1 MRILLI
7 NAVCGTGSTGK
18 ICGDLAR
25 AFDKE
30 GHTVRIAHGRDGIV
44 PEKYRKYAVRI
55 GSDLGVKLHGVY
67 TRVTDRHGFSSTAAT
82 RKFLAWAEEFNPD
95 LLWLHNIHGYYLNI
109 DLLFQWIKS
118 RPGMRVKWTLH
129 DCWSFTG
136 HCSYFE
142 MAGCDKWKTGCHH
155 CPQLKA
161 YPASLLMDGS
171 EFNYRRKKQLF
182 TGVKDMTLIVPSYW
196 LESRVK
202 ESFLKEYPVEVV
214 YNTVDRNIFQPTP
227 SDFREKH
234 RMENKKILLGVA
246 STWEARKGLEDFVAL
261 AGMLDSSYQIVLVG
275 VTEKQARQLP
285 EQILCIPRTNNQ
297 QELAQIYT
305 AADLMVNP
313 SREEAFG
320 MIILE
325 AHRCGTRS
333 LVYED
338 TACEEIAR
346 QYGGVVVPQGVQNLY
361 EAICGEFAEPA
372 ERK

>member
-25 AFDKE
+25 DYEAQ
-30 GHTVRIAHGRDGIV
+30 GHTVRIAYGRDGIV
-44 PEKYRKYAVRI
+44 PEKYQKYAVRI

-67 TRVTDRHGFSSTAAT
+67 TRVTDRHGFGSKAAT
-82 RKFLAWAEEFNPD
+82 RKFLAWAEEFDPD
-95 LLWLHNIHGYYLNI
+95 VLWLHNIHGYYINI
-109 DLLFQWIKS
+109 ELLFTWIKS
-118 RPGMRVKWTLH
+118 RPDMQVKWTLH
-129 DCWSFTG
+129 DCWTFTG

-142 MAGCDKWKTGCHH
+142 MANCHKWQTRCHH
-155 CPQLKA
+155 CPQKKA
-161 YPASLLMDGS
+161 YPASLLLDGS
-171 EFNYRRKKQLF
+171 ARNFIRKKRLF
-182 TGVKDMTLIVPSYW
+182 TGVKDMTLIVPSHW
-196 LESRVK
+196 LETRVK
-202 ESFLKEYPVEVV
+202 QSFLQEYPVEVV
-214 YNTVDRNIFQPTP
+214 YNTVDRNIFKPTP

-234 RMENKKILLGVA
+234 HLEGKKILLGVA

-261 AGMLDSSYQIVLVG
+261 SALLDDSYRIVLVG

-285 EQILCIPRTNNQ
+285 EDILCIPRTNNQ

-325 AHRCGTRS
+325 AHCCGTRS

-338 TACEEIAR
+338 TACEEVAR
-346 QYGGVVVPQGVQNLY
+346 EYGGIVVPQGARHLY
-361 EAICGEFAEPA
+361 DAICGEFADTA
-372 ERK
+372 ERN

>member
-18 ICGDLAR
+18 ICGDIAR
-25 AFDKE
+25 DYE
-30 GHTVRIAHGRDGIV
+30 RQGHTVRIAHGRDGIV

-55 GSDLGVKLHGVY
+55 GSDLGVKIHGVY
-67 TRVTDRHGFSSTAAT
+67 TRLTDRHGFGSVAAT

-95 LLWLHNIHGYYLNI
+95 LLWLHNIHGYYINI
-109 DLLFQWIKS
+109 DLLFRWIKS
-118 RPGMRVKWTLH
+118 RPGMQVKWTLH
-129 DCWSFTG
+129 DCWTFTG

-142 MAGCDKWKTGCHH
+142 MANCDKWKTGCNH
-155 CPQLKA
+155 CPQLGA
-161 YPASLLMDGS
+161 YPASVLLDGS
-171 EFNYRRKKQLF
+171 AGNYARKRQLF
-182 TGVKDMTLIVPSYW
+182 TGVKNMTLIVPSYW

-234 RMENKKILLGVA
+234 GLTDKVILLGVA
-246 STWEARKGLEDFVAL
+246 STWEERKGLKDLVDL
-261 AGMLDSSYQIVLVG
+261 SGMLDSRYQVVLVG
-275 VTEKQARQLP
+275 VNEKQARQLP
-285 EQILCIPRTNNQ
+285 ENILSIPRTNNQ
-297 QELAQIYT
+297 QELAQLYT
-305 AADLMVNP
+305 MADLLVNP

-325 AHRCGTRS
+325 AHCCGTRS

-338 TACEEIAR
+338 TACEEVAR
-346 QYGGVVVPQGVQNLY
+346 EYGGIVVPKGVDHLC
-361 EAICGEFAEPA
+361 EAICREFAGTA
-372 ERK
+372 ERV